1 MGGFLVNILGIII
14 NILLL
19 QVNSKLLLY
28 NLKLEVPGVYCY
40 PDAFLMWSY
49 YYNHHTKFKKFRLI
63 SNLNQSTVKSFC
75 QALSIFKKE
84 LYGFSGKPPAKIHV
98 TLLLN

>member
-28 NLKLEVPGVYCY
+28 TRNLKLEVPGVYCY
-40 PDAFLMWSY
+40 SDAFLM
-49 YYNHHTKFKKFRLI
+49 
-63 SNLNQSTVKSFC
+63 
-75 QALSIFKKE
+75 
-84 LYGFSGKPPAKIHV
+84 
-98 TLLLN
+98 